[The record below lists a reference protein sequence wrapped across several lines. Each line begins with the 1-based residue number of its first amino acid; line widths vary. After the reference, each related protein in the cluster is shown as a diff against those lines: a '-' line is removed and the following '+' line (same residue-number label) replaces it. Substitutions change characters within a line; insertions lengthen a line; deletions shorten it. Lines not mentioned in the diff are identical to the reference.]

1 MSEFLFHYDDDV
13 VGVKRERNDLYE
25 PNKRMR
31 VKLEK
36 TAKPKKSKR
45 TTRGRSQKTSQY
57 KNIFWGSQQ
66 EAWMGSVRFKGVI
79 VRSCSR
85 RSDLLAARILNT
97 RCRQKGLTPPN
108 PEVGFLTDTELR
120 THTQV
125 AKRGRKKKS
134 DSILMSKVKKNQMAS
149 RPQKKSLFKNIF
161 WGTQQQAWMG
171 NIRVKGTIVRSCSR
185 ASDVQAAKILNS
197 RCREKGITPPNP
209 EVGFLDNSNV
219 KEEKASKNVRGN
231 RYEPALPVS
240 GQLVSE
246 RDCNLENYDP
256 LGASMSQKRNED
268 CFLAQLKL
276 VQKQLERSLYNNVFY
291 STFDG
296 CWVGRV
302 QHLEVKASTPELAAK
317 LLNTKCR
324 RETLESGLWFPIPN
338 PSAGFLT
345 DVEYAVLTTSLAN
358 VLSPRKGNV
367 FVKTEPDLL
376 AHDLP
381 PTLRDDFSK
390 ASSFDDLCLQP
401 SVVLTEEDEFSS
413 MNSLMLDLI
422 ENKLMPDTI
431 NGQKDSS
438 SVGFFSD
445 KLIFDDLPFPSF

>member
-1 MSEFLFHYDDDV
+1 MSDFLFHFDDDV
-13 VGVKRERNDLYE
+13 VGVKRERAEQYG

-36 TAKPKKSKR
+36 TTKPKKTKR

-108 PEVGFLTDTELR
+108 PEVGFLTETELR

-125 AKRGRKKKS
+125 AKRGRKKKT
-134 DSILMSKVKKNQMAS
+134 DSVGPMSKVKKNQMTS
-149 RPQKKSLFKNIF
+149 RPNKKSRFKNIF

-209 EVGFLDNSNV
+209 EVGFLDNTNV
-219 KEEKASKNVRGN
+219 KQEKTKNVRG
-231 RYEPALPVS
+231 RYEPPSLPVS
-240 GQLVSE
+240 GQLVVSE

-256 LGASMSQKRNED
+256 LGSSTLTRKRNED

-276 VQKQLERSLYNNVFY
+276 AQKELERCLYNNVFY
-291 STFDG
+291 SHFDS

-324 RETLESGLWFPIPN
+324 KERFPIPN
-338 PSAGFLT
+338 PSAGYLT
-345 DVEYAVLTTSLAN
+345 DVEYAVLTSTLSTA
-358 VLSPRKGNV
+358 VLSPRQGNV

-381 PTLRDDFSK
+381 PVLNDNFSK
-390 ASSFDDLCLQP
+390 TTFDDLVDGSLP
-401 SVVLTEEDEFSS
+401 SVILTEEDEFSS
-413 MNSLMLDLI
+413 MNNLMLDLI
-422 ENKLMPDTI
+422 ENKLLPNSTS
-431 NGQKDSS
+431 GLDSS
-438 SVGFFSD
+438 DGFFG
-445 KLIFDDLPFPSF
+445 KLGFDDLPYPNF

>member
-1 MSEFLFHYDDDV
+1 
-13 VGVKRERNDLYE
+13 
-25 PNKRMR
+25 
-31 VKLEK
+31 
-36 TAKPKKSKR
+36 
-45 TTRGRSQKTSQY
+45 
-57 KNIFWGSQQ
+57 
-66 EAWMGSVRFKGVI
+66 MGSVRFKGVI

-108 PEVGFLTDTELR
+108 PEVGFLTETELR

-134 DSILMSKVKKNQMAS
+134 DSIIGPMSKVKKNQMTS
-149 RPQKKSLFKNIF
+149 RPNKKSRFKNIF

-209 EVGFLDNSNV
+209 EVGFLDNANV
-219 KEEKASKNVRGN
+219 KQQKTKNVRGT
-231 RYEPALPVS
+231 RYEPPSLPVS
-240 GQLVSE
+240 GQLVVSE

-256 LGASMSQKRNED
+256 LGTTLTSKRNED

-276 VQKQLERSLYNNVFY
+276 AQKELERSLYNNVFY
-291 STFDG
+291 SHFDN

-324 RETLESGLWFPIPN
+324 KETLETGLWFPIPN
-338 PSAGFLT
+338 PAAGYLT
-345 DVEYAVLTTSLAN
+345 DVEYAVLTSSLSN
-358 VLSPRKGNV
+358 VLSPRQGNV

-381 PTLRDDFSK
+381 PTTLNDSFSK
-390 ASSFDDLCLQP
+390 TPSTFDDLVLP
-401 SVVLTEEDEFSS
+401 SVILTEEDEFSS
-413 MNSLMLDLI
+413 MNNLMLDLI
-422 ENKLMPDTI
+422 ENKLLPNSASGLTDH
-431 NGQKDSS
+431 SS
-438 SVGFFSD
+438 DGFFG
-445 KLIFDDLPFPSF
+445 KLGFDDLPYPSF

>member
-1 MSEFLFHYDDDV
+1 MSDFLFHFDDDV
-13 VGVKRERNDLYE
+13 VGVKRERTEQYG

-36 TAKPKKSKR
+36 STKPKKPKR

-108 PEVGFLTDTELR
+108 PEVGFLTETELR

-125 AKRGRKKKS
+125 AKRGRKKKT
-134 DSILMSKVKKNQMAS
+134 DSVGPMSKVKKNQMTS
-149 RPQKKSLFKNIF
+149 RPNKKSRFKNIF

-171 NIRVKGTIVRSCSR
+171 NIRVKGIIVRSCSR

-219 KEEKASKNVRGN
+219 KQEKTKNVRG
-231 RYEPALPVS
+231 RYEHPSLPVS
-240 GQLVSE
+240 GQLVVSAL
-246 RDCNLENYDP
+246 DCNLENYDP
-256 LGASMSQKRNED
+256 LGLTGLSQKPKRNED
-268 CFLAQLKL
+268 VFLAQLKMT
-276 VQKQLERSLYNNVFY
+276 QKELERSLYNNVFY
-291 STFDG
+291 SHFDS

-324 RETLESGLWFPIPN
+324 KERFPIPN
-338 PSAGFLT
+338 PSAGYLT
-345 DVEYAVLTTSLAN
+345 DVEYAVLTSTLSTA
-358 VLSPRKGNV
+358 VLSPRPGNV

-381 PTLRDDFSK
+381 PVLDDNTFSK
-390 ASSFDDLCLQP
+390 TSTFDDLVLP
-401 SVVLTEEDEFSS
+401 SVILTEEDEFSS
-413 MNSLMLDLI
+413 MNNLMLDLI
-422 ENKLMPDTI
+422 ENKLLPNSTS
-431 NGQKDSS
+431 GLDSS
-438 SVGFFSD
+438 DGFFG
-445 KLIFDDLPFPSF
+445 KLGFDDLPYPNF

>member
-1 MSEFLFHYDDDV
+1 MSDFLFHFDDDV
-13 VGVKRERNDLYE
+13 VGVKRERTEHYG

-36 TAKPKKSKR
+36 TTKPKKPKR
-45 TTRGRSQKTSQY
+45 TTRGRSQKNSPY

-108 PEVGFLTDTELR
+108 PEVGFLTETELR

-125 AKRGRKKKS
+125 AKRGRKKKT
-134 DSILMSKVKKNQMAS
+134 DSVGPMSKVKKNQMTS
-149 RPQKKSLFKNIF
+149 RPNKKSRFKNIF

-171 NIRVKGTIVRSCSR
+171 NIRVKGIIVRSCSR

-209 EVGFLDNSNV
+209 EVGFLDNTNV
-219 KEEKASKNVRGN
+219 KQEKTKNVRS
-231 RYEPALPVS
+231 RYEHPSLPVS
-240 GQLVSE
+240 GQLVVSSL
-246 RDCNLENYDP
+246 DCNLENYDP
-256 LGASMSQKRNED
+256 LGLTGMSQKPPKRNED
-268 CFLAQLKL
+268 VFLAQLKMS
-276 VQKQLERSLYNNVFY
+276 QKELERSLYHNVFY
-291 STFDG
+291 SHFDS

-324 RETLESGLWFPIPN
+324 KERFPIPN
-338 PSAGFLT
+338 PSAGYLT
-345 DVEYAVLTTSLAN
+345 DVEYAVLTSSLSTA
-358 VLSPRKGNV
+358 VLSPRQGNV

-381 PTLRDDFSK
+381 PVLDDDNFSK
-390 ASSFDDLCLQP
+390 TSTFDDLVLP
-401 SVVLTEEDEFSS
+401 SVILTEEDEFSS
-413 MNSLMLDLI
+413 MNNLMLDLI
-422 ENKLMPDTI
+422 ENKLLPNSTS
-431 NGQKDSS
+431 GLDSS
-438 SVGFFSD
+438 DGFFG
-445 KLIFDDLPFPSF
+445 KLGFDDLPYPNF

>member
-1 MSEFLFHYDDDV
+1 MSDFLYHFDDDV
-13 VGVKRERNDLYE
+13 VGIKRERAEQYG

-36 TAKPKKSKR
+36 TTKPKKTKR

-108 PEVGFLTDTELR
+108 PEVGFLTETELR

-125 AKRGRKKKS
+125 AKRGRKKKT
-134 DSILMSKVKKNQMAS
+134 DSVGPMSKVKKNQMAS
-149 RPQKKSLFKNIF
+149 RPNKKSRFKNIF

-209 EVGFLDNSNV
+209 EVGFLDNTNV
-219 KEEKASKNVRGN
+219 KQEKAKNVRGT
-231 RYEPALPVS
+231 RYEPPSLPVS
-240 GQLVSE
+240 GQLVVSE

-256 LGASMSQKRNED
+256 LGSTLSQKRNED
-268 CFLAQLKL
+268 CFLRKLQLAQKE
-276 VQKQLERSLYNNVFY
+276 LERSLYHNVFY
-291 STFDG
+291 SHFDS

-324 RETLESGLWFPIPN
+324 KETLESGLWFPIPN
-338 PSAGFLT
+338 PDVGYLT
-345 DVEYAVLTTSLAN
+345 DVEYAVLTSSLST
-358 VLSPRKGNV
+358 VLSPRQGNV

-381 PTLRDDFSK
+381 PTLNDNFSK
-390 ASSFDDLCLQP
+390 TTFDDLVLP
-401 SVVLTEEDEFSS
+401 SVILTEEDEFSS
-413 MNSLMLDLI
+413 MNNLMLDLI
-422 ENKLMPDTI
+422 ENKLLPNSTS
-431 NGQKDSS
+431 GLDSS
-438 SVGFFSD
+438 DGFFG
-445 KLIFDDLPFPSF
+445 KLGFDDLPYPSF